1 MGPSIVAS
9 NIHSAGTVKAARKS
23 EHTGI
28 YLVMALIAVYA
39 IGFVIFVAKV
49 PMTMD
54 RIRHADGIVALTG
67 GDVRIMAADNLF
79 EANVGKRLL
88 ISGVHPG
95 LTKSDIKKLVHGG
108 ARFECCVDL
117 GFEATNTRGNAIEAA
132 NWARE
137 HDYRS
142 LVVVTANYHMPRSLL
157 EFGDVMPNV
166 KLYPYPVQQEDVV
179 LDNWWTN
186 AHVFRVLQDE
196 YVKYLGSLVVT
207 SLFPTNRAS
216 GRMRDQT

>member
-1 MGPSIVAS
+1 LENDESKVAQNS
-9 NIHSAGTVKAARKS
+9 GSG
-23 EHTGI
+23 HTGLL
-28 YLVMALIAVYA
+28 LVLALVAAYA
-39 IGFVIFVAKV
+39 IGFVLFVANV
-49 PMTMD
+49 PMSMD
-54 RIRHADGIVALTG
+54 RIRHADGVVALTG
-67 GDVRIMAADNLF
+67 GDVRILAADNLF

-95 LTKSDIKKLVHGG
+95 ITKSDIKKLVHGG

-137 HDYRS
+137 HDFRS

-157 EFGDVMPNV
+157 EFRDVMPDM
-166 KLYPYPVQQEDVV
+166 KLFPYPVQQEDVD
-179 LDNWWTN
+179 LRNWWSDSH
-186 AHVFRVLQDE
+186 AFRELQGE

-207 SLFPTNRAS
+207 SLFPTSRVYGHARADS
-216 GRMRDQT
+216 